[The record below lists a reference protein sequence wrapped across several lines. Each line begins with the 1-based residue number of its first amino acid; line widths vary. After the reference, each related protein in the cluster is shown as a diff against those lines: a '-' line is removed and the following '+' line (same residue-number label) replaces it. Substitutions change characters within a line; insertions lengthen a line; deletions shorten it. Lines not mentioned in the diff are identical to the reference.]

1 MAYRSRPVQIRSAV
15 PLSIR
20 APKDRA
26 VRLPGRTR
34 SHSRPYAPDPLH
46 HPYLRNECYSA
57 FRRPL
62 QFIVMSVTVVMD
74 GTFPIP
80 IGFLHDGELVA
91 YPRASRH
98 RHGQRHGEIG
108 LCKRLPRYH
117 DGHDAHDGHLRACSR
132 HSVNLNRVH
141 SLPRKA
147 LFTKCVEGIMSKGS
161 LQQPLVGW

>member
-1 MAYRSRPVQIRSAV
+1 MEPARPCGLLVLLPRSIFSNFTPASGPIHPRLRPSDQWRAIRSRSPAMAYRSRPVQIRSAV

-98 RHGQRHGEIG
+98 
-108 LCKRLPRYH
+108 
-117 DGHDAHDGHLRACSR
+117 
-132 HSVNLNRVH
+132 
-141 SLPRKA
+141 
-147 LFTKCVEGIMSKGS
+147 
-161 LQQPLVGW
+161 